1 MAELEYVVRINT
13 GDEIGAGTDANVF
26 ITITGE
32 KGDTG
37 ERQLKESETNKNKF
51 ERKQVLYS
59 N

>member
-1 MAELEYVVRINT
+1 VRVNT

-37 ERQLKESETNKNKF
+37 ERQLKVSETNKNKF
-51 ERKQVLYS
+51 ERKQACIVVCT
-59 N
+59 